1 MDVDQKPSARVA
13 VVTGAG
19 RGVGRAIAL
28 ALAADG
34 AEVVLVA
41 RDVGALQG
49 VAEQIRAAGGIA
61 LTVPT
66 DVSDRDAVDRLADA
80 IADAGMTQPAILVNA
95 AGVFGPLRPVVDSDP
110 EEWIRTLAVNLH
122 SAYFT
127 MRRFLPGMIAA
138 GWGRILNVTS
148 AAAVHT
154 PGPLNSAYAT
164 SKVALD
170 QLTRHVA
177 AELEG
182 TGVTANVFHPGD
194 VKTEMF
200 VRIRDDV
207 TALGSAADAN
217 YGSWV
222 DWMERTG
229 GDPVEKAAELVL
241 RVVHDAGGMP
251 NGRFLWIADGLQAPV
266 ATWGDGVA
274 PAADGTP
281 SYVGE

>member
-1 MDVDQKPSARVA
+1 MDADETLARTLGDRVA
-13 VVTGAG
+13 VVTGAS

-34 AEVVLVA
+34 ADLVIVA
-41 RDVGALQG
+41 RDAAALDR
-49 VAEQIRAAGGIA
+49 VAEEIRAAGGVA
-61 LTVPT
+61 LAVPT
-66 DVSDRDAVDRLADA
+66 DVSDRTAVDRLADA
-80 IADAGMTQPAILVNA
+80 IAGARMSPPTILVNA
-95 AGVFGPLRPVVDSDP
+95 AGVFGPLRLVVDSDP
-110 EEWIRTLAVNLH
+110 EEWIRTLEVNLH

-170 QLTRHVA
+170 QLTRQVA
-177 AELEG
+177 TELVG

-200 VRIRDDV
+200 ERIRDDV
-207 TALGSAADAN
+207 AALGSAADAN
-217 YGSWV
+217 YGPWV

-241 RVVHDAGGMP
+241 RVVHDEGGVP
-251 NGRFLWIADGLQAPV
+251 NGRFLWIADGLQTPV
-266 ATWGDGVA
+266 ATWDESS
-274 PAADGTP
+274 PA
-281 SYVGE
+281 